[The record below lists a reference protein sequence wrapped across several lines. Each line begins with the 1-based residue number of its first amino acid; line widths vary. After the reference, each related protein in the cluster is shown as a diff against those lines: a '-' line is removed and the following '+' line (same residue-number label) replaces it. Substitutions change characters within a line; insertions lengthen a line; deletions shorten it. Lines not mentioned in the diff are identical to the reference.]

1 MTEPLHVRFGPFEA
15 TSADARLRRDGEVVV
30 LQELPFRLLMVL
42 LRKPGEVVSRD
53 ELRVAL
59 WGDTIVEYEAGLN
72 TAVRK
77 LRDALGDDPTAPTYI
92 ETVPKHGYRFCVPV
106 HAVTPKAPAETP
118 ARSDTLDVVPA
129 ATRRPP
135 WRWAVA
141 ATSVCVVVA
150 LWLFWPTPGMDSP
163 AVPRLLV
170 VPVGGPTA
178 TPGRGA
184 ALTDQL
190 IAHLARLDPS
200 KLIVLGP
207 MTSRGIADLGDPPA
221 APPALR
227 VDYLLSA
234 RLTEDGDLR
243 LAVTLSRAA
252 DQAVVWSDVLVDNTG
267 EDWPALSARWLTAA
281 ARGVVGTLGL
291 TSERAVARAA
301 TLNGDAFEAYVEGR
315 AAWARFDAHGLSAS
329 LVSFQAATKHDS
341 AFVEAHVG
349 VAEAYGLLALLQLA
363 PVQPSLIAA
372 MAAATEALRL
382 EPDHPAALA
391 ALAFAQLYAGQD
403 TSAVAQHFERALVL
417 DAGRALTHQWAAAV
431 FSARGQ
437 HDRALA
443 LAERAHTLD
452 PLSPTVNSD
461 LCWYS
466 YFAGD
471 YAGAAARA
479 EQAFQQFG
487 RPGLLLCAQL
497 AYAQLRD
504 VTSERGAL
512 IRRLTSAGR
521 ATDVDALRA
530 AFTSGGMTAL
540 RAADLTRLE
549 RSATGADSYQ
559 RAVATL
565 MLGDADRAARLLE
578 ALAADRPPWFAF
590 LAVDPAFH
598 ALRSDTRHR
607 EVLLRLSNAAA
618 PATSVASGSNGHD
631 PSPQTARGTR
641 P

>member
-1 MTEPLHVRFGPFEA
+1 M
-15 TSADARLRRDGEVVV
+15 
-30 LQELPFRLLMVL
+30 LQELPFRLLLVL
-42 LRKPGEVVSRD
+42 LRTPGAVVSRD

-77 LRDALGDDPTAPTYI
+77 LRDALGDDPNAPTYV

-106 HAVTPKAPAETP
+106 DAVTSKAPAPTP
-118 ARSDTLDVVPA
+118 APSNTLDAVPA
-129 ATRRPP
+129 PTHRPS
-135 WRWAVA
+135 WRWALA
-141 ATSVCVVVA
+141 ATSLCVVVA
-150 LWLFWPTPGMDSP
+150 FWVFWPAAGTDSQTL
-163 AVPRLLV
+163 PRLLV
-170 VPVGGPTA
+170 LPVEGPAA
-178 TPGRGA
+178 TPARGA

-207 MTSRGIADLGDPPA
+207 MTSRGIADGGDPPA
-221 APPALR
+221 VPPALR
-227 VDYLLSA
+227 VDYVLSA
-234 RLTEDGDLR
+234 RLTEDGDRR

-252 DQAVVWSDVLVDNTG
+252 DQAVVWSDVLINETE
-267 EDWPALSARWLTAA
+267 EDWPVLSARWLTVA

-291 TSERAVARAA
+291 VSEHALARAA
-301 TLNGDAFEAYVEGR
+301 TLDGEAFEAYVQGR
-315 AAWARFDAHGLSAS
+315 AAWARFDARGLAAS

-341 AFVEAHVG
+341 AFVDAHVG

-363 PVQPSLIAA
+363 PVQPSLTAA

-391 ALAFAQLYAGQD
+391 ALAFAQLYAGHD
-403 TSAVAQHFERALVL
+403 TSVVAQNFERALVL
-417 DAGRALTHQWAAAV
+417 DAGRALTQQWAAAV
-431 FSARGQ
+431 FSSRGQ

-471 YAGAAARA
+471 FAGAAARA

-497 AYAQLRD
+497 AYAQRRD
-504 VTSERGAL
+504 DTGERGAL

-521 ATDVDALRA
+521 ATDVDTLRA
-530 AFTSGGMTAL
+530 AFTSGGMPAL
-540 RAADLTRLE
+540 RAADLRRLE
-549 RSATGADSYQ
+549 RSGTGADSYQ
-559 RAVATL
+559 RVVVTL
-565 MLGDADRAARLLE
+565 MLGDTDRAARVLE
-578 ALAADRPPWFAF
+578 ALATDRPPWFAF
-590 LAVDPAFH
+590 LAVDPALQP
-598 ALRSDTRHR
+598 LRSDPRYR
-607 EVLLRLSNAAA
+607 EILARLSNTAA
-618 PATSVASGSNGHD
+618 PPTSVASGSNGQD
-631 PSPQTARGTR
+631 PSPQALRGTR